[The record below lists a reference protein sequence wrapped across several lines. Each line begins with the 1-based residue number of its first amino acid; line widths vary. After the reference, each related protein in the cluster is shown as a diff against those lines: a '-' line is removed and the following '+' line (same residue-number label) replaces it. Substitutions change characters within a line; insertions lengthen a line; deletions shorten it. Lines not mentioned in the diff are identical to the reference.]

1 MNHLIVFLTVKWL
14 YYKWTIG
21 GYYNYYYYGY
31 CKVLTMWMLTFEI
44 HIQTLFHLFYLSFLI
59 LQYGWCMYVHIRKYC
74 VTFTILVS
82 VFILCVIV
90 SFVIYLSKLFLAY
103 K

>member
-1 MNHLIVFLTVKWL
+1 MNHVIVFLTVKRL

-21 GYYNYYYYGY
+21 GYYYYYYYGY

-59 LQYGWCMYVHIRKYC
+59 LQYGWCMYVYIRNLRYFYHSCVCFYIVCYC
-74 VTFTILVS
+74 EF
-82 VFILCVIV
+82 CD
-90 SFVIYLSKLFLAY
+90 LSI
-103 K
+103 